1 MEVSKM
7 VKVMTIRDE
16 IYHRLN
22 KVRMSRDGS
31 FSDAIEHLLES
42 YNRYGREAGIGELAG
57 TLPNMKL
64 NKRNI
69 KRVIGDV

>member
-1 MEVSKM
+1 M

-16 IYHRLN
+16 VYHKLN
-22 KVRMSRDGS
+22 KVRLSRDGS

-57 TLPNMKL
+57 SVPKMKL
-64 NKRNI
+64 NKRNVN
-69 KRVIGDV
+69 RVVGNA